1 MTFKTTLS
9 GFVAVGVSAMSAF
22 AADAVRYDVDGNRE
36 RTLVAYRE
44 DRDWCQYNAN
54 EWNFELF
61 GTGTVGEKTLRRPA
75 VNRIERDGKLG
86 AGAGVQY
93 FFHRNIGIAAEAYS
107 ESTADNF
114 VDNVD
119 LNLIG
124 RFPIGTSGV
133 APYLIAGA
141 GRQIDPI
148 YQWTFGG
155 GAGVE
160 WRFARHV
167 GVFLDGRY
175 VIADETKDY
184 GLGRLGVKFGF

>member
-1 MTFKTTLS
+1 
-9 GFVAVGVSAMSAF
+9 MSAF